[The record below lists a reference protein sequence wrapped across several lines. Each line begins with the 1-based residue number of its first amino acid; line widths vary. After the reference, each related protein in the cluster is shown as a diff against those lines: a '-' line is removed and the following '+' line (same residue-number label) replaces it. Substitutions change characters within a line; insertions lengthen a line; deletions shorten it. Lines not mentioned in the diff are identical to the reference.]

1 MTPEQTIFRGKEAQR
16 FLDNPLVQE
25 ALEILE
31 KEVVE
36 QIHDCPVR
44 DLEGLRILQM
54 ELRRVRKF
62 RGIFIGVIER
72 GKLAEH
78 DLRERQTA
86 VSRVRNMFRS
96 GNARGN
102 PE

>member
-1 MTPEQTIFRGKEAQR
+1 MDDPVVREA
-16 FLDNPLVQE
+16 F
-25 ALEILE
+25 EILE
-31 KEVVE
+31 KEIVE
-36 QIHDCPVR
+36 QFHDCPVR

-86 VSRVRNMFRS
+86 VSRVREMFRS
-96 GNARGN
+96 GHARGN